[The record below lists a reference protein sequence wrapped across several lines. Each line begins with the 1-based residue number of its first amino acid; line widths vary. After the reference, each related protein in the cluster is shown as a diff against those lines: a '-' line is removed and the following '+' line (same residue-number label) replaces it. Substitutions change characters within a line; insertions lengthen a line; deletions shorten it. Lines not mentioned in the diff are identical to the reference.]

1 MQLSPATLGAAAP
14 DPSRS
19 PDRLSARW
27 LIAVAARTVRE
38 VGELVA
44 GATRAGKRLATF
56 TLDGEVRFASAADR
70 AVFAEELATAVTTRV
85 GRYPRRQ
92 RTRRVVAPDRPHG
105 APTHRAH
112 RARGTVM
119 PRELIKMVEL
129 DASPEEVW
137 QAIATGP
144 GISTWFVPH
153 QVEEREGGAM
163 SAQFGGGF
171 DAAAQVRAWE
181 PGRRFA

>member
-1 MQLSPATLGAAAP
+1 
-14 DPSRS
+14 
-19 PDRLSARW
+19 
-27 LIAVAARTVRE
+27 
-38 VGELVA
+38 
-44 GATRAGKRLATF
+44 
-56 TLDGEVRFASAADR
+56 
-70 AVFAEELATAVTTRV
+70 
-85 GRYPRRQ
+85 
-92 RTRRVVAPDRPHG
+92 
-105 APTHRAH
+105 
-112 RARGTVM
+112 M
-119 PRELIKMVEL
+119 PRELIKIVEL
-129 DASPEEVW
+129 DASPEEMW